1 MVPPA
6 RELCSFSAA
15 AELVQTVCS
24 KRRASCGAPFV
35 VRGWVALVAGAGGA
49 VVGGLEGVDLALE
62 SLDVGA

>member
-24 KRRASCGAPFV
+24 KRRASYGAPFV
-35 VRGWVALVAGAGGA
+35 VRWVALVAGAGGA

-62 SLDVGA
+62 GLDVGT